1 MTEKNAAKAAQDGV
15 FNFKPVDDD
24 DLSVRLSREA
34 NSVPSATRSD
44 EKLAAAPAE
53 QTTDKTLTT
62 AVTTE
67 MPVAQKP
74 TDGKRST
81 DDKGLGDKGG
91 SKKIDQKKVDQSL
104 ALPDIY
110 LEIDKAIDNATK
122 KPKPATLPINQILD
136 AGNSKGASNPER
148 AGAAK
153 GADTAPGGKIADAQ
167 KEKKSDTP
175 ALTTEKVK
183 PKVSDADGKVLVNG
197 VAADSTAAE
206 RHVKTVVTKD
216 GTFVRDEKNRL
227 ISSESPDGKVKRSFK
242 YGDAKDPNKVT
253 SVTENGTTF
262 EYLSPNRYTQTG
274 EIVKTEGYEMASWSI
289 YDSNH
294 QLKGNWTGYKSI
306 SPEGVYTELNSQTS
320 KLKFED
326 GSGKALTKEE
336 AERRNKDGIWPSKIN
351 IERPDGSS
359 IEAKLNGN
367 VVESLKEKR
376 TEDGK
381 EKTVTWTKDGEGW
394 SSDESPARKRTSVSL
409 KTDGEYS
416 YTESEG
422 TKKVESKNSEL
433 FVTKDGVKDSYDRY
447 GERIKVENADGT
459 RDLKYTKDDKGVAS
473 LSEITTKTGDT
484 QSTWTRKGN
493 TDEWTSGDKSEIRK
507 DLKVLADGSLQ
518 FIDKDGKR
526 VKETIGMERINY
538 NAKDLPELVTF
549 PSGATRTFGY
559 DAQGLSKFVDHI
571 PTKDGGKHDLVWERD
586 KDDSFISKREN
597 DKIYRRD
604 KVSVTDDADIKYVSS
619 EDKKPHEAK
628 VRDIDRIARGEFVL
642 GSESV
647 VEARDRLVDAVKNS
661 GINEE
666 RFNKWIKEFEENAT
680 KNNVSP
686 ERIVKT
692 MNNFSDILTTKDKS
706 PHYSKEQ
713 LKSIVETGMHNITKY
728 LEIDQGSHPT
738 CNVTSVEVIAARQF
752 PDEYTRLLKEISLTG
767 SWTTFDGKKSTPP
780 NKYAGTDPD
789 GKAQV
794 YNSLVPGKDET
805 KYDVGKPDTGDR
817 NIASQIV
824 QMTLVNAMYELG
836 HMNKVDSAGKVTED
850 RSNMRYVMGPN
861 RVQVENTPNGQVTM
875 DIGEDLLMKDGKPV
889 LGKDGKPT
897 KGGPDFVQ
905 DNVLK
910 SAEIFFG
917 EVPTYIGCTGWYD
930 DPQTGRR
937 EYKNDLPTKE
947 RVLDWIKNKKMPV
960 LAPTMGGA
968 HSQTIHDAW
977 EDTSSGKVWVLL
989 DNQHGEPEVKGTQRK
1004 SGEGDGDGWITLDQL
1019 HNTLKTSAQGP
1030 GYGQPIMPTVHK
1042 YSHPSKIGKP

>member
-1 MTEKNAAKAAQDGV
+1 MTEKNVAKATQDNV
-15 FNFKPVDDD
+15 FSFKPVDDD

-34 NSVPSATRSD
+34 NSVSSATRAD
-44 EKLAAAPAE
+44 EKPVSPAE
-53 QTTDKTLTT
+53 ETGGKSFTTP
-62 AVTTE
+62 VTTE
-67 MPVAQKP
+67 MPVGQKP
-74 TDGKRST
+74 MDGKRATT
-81 DDKGLGDKGG
+81 DDKGLGEKGG
-91 SKKIDQKKVDQSL
+91 AKKIDSKKVDESL

-110 LEIDKAIDNATK
+110 LEIDKAIDNASKKTK
-122 KPKPATLPINQILD
+122 LVTVPINQKID
-136 AGNSKGASNPER
+136 AGNAKDAANPER

-153 GADTAPGGKIADAQ
+153 GPDTATGVKVADAP
-167 KEKKSDTP
+167 KDKKTDATVS
-175 ALTTEKVK
+175 TEKAK
-183 PKVSDADGKVLVNG
+183 PKVSEADGKVLVNG
-197 VAADSTAAE
+197 LAADSTAAE
-206 RHVKTVVTKD
+206 RHAKTVVTKD
-216 GTFVRDEKNRL
+216 GTFVRDDNNRI
-227 ISSESPDGKVKRSFK
+227 ISSESPDGKVKRTFK
-242 YGDAKDPNKVT
+242 YGNEKDPNKVT
-253 SVTENGTTF
+253 SVTENGTTY
-262 EYLSPNRYTQTG
+262 EYISPHKYSQSG
-274 EIVKTEGYEMASWSI
+274 EIVKTDGYEIASWSI

-294 QLKGNWTGYKSI
+294 QLKGNWSGYKGI
-306 SPEGVYTELNSQTS
+306 SPEGVYTELNNATS
-320 KLKFED
+320 KVKFED
-326 GSGKALTKEE
+326 GAGKELTKEQAE
-336 AERRNKDGIWPSKIN
+336 ARNKDGIWPSKIN

-359 IEAKLNGN
+359 IEAKLTGT
-367 VVESLKEKR
+367 VVDSLKEKR

-381 EKTVTWTKDGEGW
+381 EKTVTWTKDGDTW
-394 SSDESPARKRTSVSL
+394 SSDESPARKRTNVSL
-409 KTDGEYS
+409 KTDGELS
-416 YTESEG
+416 YTESDG

-433 FVTKDGVKDSYDRY
+433 FVTKNGVKDSFDRY
-447 GERIKVENADGT
+447 GERVKVDNADGS
-459 RDLKYTKDDKGVAS
+459 RDLKYTKDDKGIAT
-473 LSEITTKTGDT
+473 LSEITTKSGDT

-493 TDEWTSGDKSEIRK
+493 TDEWTSGDKSETRK

-518 FIDKDGKR
+518 FTDKDGKR
-526 VKETIGMERINY
+526 VKETVAMERINY

-549 PSGATRTFGY
+549 PSGATRTFTY

-571 PTKDGGKHDLVWERD
+571 PTKDGGKHDLTWERE
-586 KDDSFISKREN
+586 KDDTFISKREN
-597 DKIYRRD
+597 DKVYRRD
-604 KVSVTDDADIKYVSS
+604 KVSVTDDADIKYVSA

-661 GINEE
+661 GINED

-686 ERIVKT
+686 EKIVKT

-706 PHYSKEQ
+706 PHYSTEQ

-738 CNVTSVEVIAARQF
+738 CNVTSVEVVAARQY

-780 NKYAGTDPD
+780 TKYAGTDPD

-824 QMTLVNAMYELG
+824 QMTLINAMYELG
-836 HMNKVDSAGKVTED
+836 HMNKVDKGTGKVTVD
-850 RSNMRYVMGPN
+850 KSDVRYLMGPN
-861 RVQVENTPNGQVTM
+861 RVQVENTPQGQVTI
-875 DIGEDLLMKDGKPV
+875 DIGEDLLLEKGKPV

-930 DPQTGRR
+930 DPQTGKR
-937 EYKNDLPTKE
+937 EYNNDLPTKE
-947 RVLDWIKNKKMPV
+947 TILDWKKNGKMPV
-960 LAPTMGGA
+960 LTPTMGGA

-977 EDTSSGKVWVLL
+977 EEPGSGKIWILL
-989 DNQHGEPEVKGTQRK
+989 DNQHGEPEVKGAQRK

-1019 HNTLKTSAQGP
+1019 HNTLKASSQGP
-1030 GYGQPIMPTVHK
+1030 GFGQPIMPTINK
-1042 YSHPSKIGKP
+1042 YSHPSKVAK